1 MILDSDDIRFPYTVG
16 GETYHV
22 TLRRP
27 TAVELD
33 TFFKNRFRQQGKRFE
48 NQYSAASRALIHKI
62 LLDIEGLQFRAAD
75 GQVQPLNKDTQLTE
89 ADRGK
94 YSASLGQPVADWKD
108 LVPLQWKIQWAQRLE
123 EAGEFREADGG
134 DAEGEPPLA

>member
-1 MILDSDDIRFPYTVG
+1 MIIDANDIRFPYTIN

-48 NQYSAASRALIHKI
+48 NQYSAAARALVRKV
-62 LLDIEGLQFRAAD
+62 LLDIEGLQFRDAE
-75 GQVQPLNKDTQLTE
+75 GQVRPLNKDTGLTE
-89 ADRGK
+89 ADCAK
-94 YSASLGQPVADWKD
+94 YAACLGQPVHDWRD
-108 LVPLQWKIQWAQRLE
+108 LVPVQWQIQWAGKFEETGEFQ
-123 EAGEFREADGG
+123 EAGGGAEDEA
-134 DAEGEPPLA
+134 PLA

>member
-1 MILDSDDIRFPYTVG
+1 MILDSNDIRFPYTVN

-62 LLDIEGLQFRAAD
+62 LVDIEGLQFRAAD
-75 GQVQPLNKDTQLTE
+75 GQVLPLHKDTQLAE
-89 ADRGK
+89 ADRAK
-94 YSASLGQPVADWKD
+94 YAACLGQPVNDWRD
-108 LVPLQWKIQWAQRLE
+108 LVPPQWKNQWARQFE
-123 EAGEFREADGG
+123 ESGEFREQ
-134 DAEGEPPLA
+134 GEETEDESPLA